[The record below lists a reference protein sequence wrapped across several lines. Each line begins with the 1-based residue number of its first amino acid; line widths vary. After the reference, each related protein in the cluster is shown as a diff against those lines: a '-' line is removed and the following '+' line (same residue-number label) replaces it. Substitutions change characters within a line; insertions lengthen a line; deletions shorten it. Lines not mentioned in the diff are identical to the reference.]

1 MRQTALLLC
10 CLSFSLFSIAQ
21 NDSVSTTDLLQNI
34 DTAKPDKRIPVTAAF
49 KSPRVIMS
57 HSISMLDAG
66 VLDFRILHRFGPVNG
81 GIGEMFGM
89 DDATMRLGLDYGI
102 TRNFTIG
109 LGRSTFLKE
118 LDGYLKYRLLEQSTG
133 ENVTPFSLVMAAG
146 STIRLSKAVDS
157 IMKAATSRRMGY
169 YAQLIIG
176 SKISHAFSMQLSPVL
191 VHQNLVELKDDPNDV
206 FALGAGARIKL
217 TNRLSLNAD
226 YYYIF
231 NPLSGRRNPLSIGFD
246 IETGGHVFQL
256 HFSNAEGM
264 NERAFINETTND
276 WGNGGIRFGFNLSR
290 VFQLK
295 KKATW

>member
-1 MRQTALLLC
+1 MRQTAFLLC
-10 CLSFSLFSIAQ
+10 CLTFSLHSLAQ
-21 NDSVSTTDLLQNI
+21 EDSVAREADLLQTM
-34 DTAKPDKRIPVTAAF
+34 DTAEITIPVTSAF

-57 HSISMLDAG
+57 HSIEMLDAG

-89 DDATMRLGLDYGI
+89 DDATMRLGLDYGL

-109 LGRSTFLKE
+109 IGRSTFLKE
-118 LDGYLKYRLLEQSTG
+118 LDGYLKYRIFQQTTG
-133 ENVTPFSLVMAAG
+133 QRAMPFSLALAAG
-146 STIRLSKAVDS
+146 STIRLSKSVDS
-157 IMKAATSRRMGY
+157 IMKASGSRRMGY
-169 YAQLIIG
+169 YGQVMLG
-176 SKISHAFSMQLSPVL
+176 SKVTRAFSFQLSPIL
-191 VHQNLVELKDDPNDV
+191 VHQNLVEMKEDPNDI
-206 FALGAGARIKL
+206 FALGGGMRVKL
-217 TNRLSLNAD
+217 TKRLSLNAD

-231 NPLSGRRNPLSIGFD
+231 NPLGARRNPLSIGFD

-295 KKATW
+295 KKASW